1 MFLTNFISRNHFTK
15 TYVYQNTDQ
24 SVWRTMTEHQD
35 KDMRREQIL
44 EAATRLFVDKGFEN
58 SSVDEIAKEA
68 GLSKGTIYWYFKSKF
83 EILFAITDHCTAESQ
98 CALRMIAESGK
109 WGPEMLYKSHRALNE
124 SHILDETHDRV
135 FHQLGALAIHYPEIR
150 EHMLDHY
157 KKWDEL
163 TSSLLQRGVDD
174 GSFKPMNTLYLAQ
187 AISAMYEGLHVRRIL
202 DPTID
207 VVGIL
212 ETTMKFVY
220 DALTSPQ
227 VASSAERTAE

>member
-1 MFLTNFISRNHFTK
+1 
-15 TYVYQNTDQ
+15 
-24 SVWRTMTEHQD
+24 MTEHQD
-35 KDMRREQIL
+35 KDMRRDQIL

-83 EILFAITDHCTAESQ
+83 EILFAITDRCTTESQ
-98 CALRMIAESGK
+98 CALRMIAESDKG
-109 WGPEMLYKSHRALNE
+109 GPEMLYKSHRILND
-124 SHILDETHDRV
+124 SHMLDDVHDKV
-135 FHQLGALAIHYPEIR
+135 FHQLGALAMHYPEIR
-150 EHMLDHY
+150 EHMLEHY

-163 TSSLLQRGVDD
+163 TASLIQRGVDV
-174 GSFKPMNTLYLAQ
+174 GIFKPCNTLYLSQ
-187 AISAMYEGLHVRRIL
+187 AIHAMYEGLHVRRIL

-207 VVGIL
+207 VVDIL

-227 VASSAERTAE
+227 DGPSAERDVQ